1 MEKTIRIMKFIN
13 PTNETIDYL
22 TPQEVH
28 KITPVNDKNGKPHLM
43 VDFYDDEFCLNSTL
57 FCDSIEFE
65 TKEVENI

>member
-1 MEKTIRIMKFIN
+1 MKEITLLHFVGS
-13 PTNETIDYL
+13 TNTEIDAL

-28 KITPVNDKNGKPHLM
+28 KLTPVNDKNVKPHFM